1 MIPTMIM
8 DTTEK
13 QDFTITDNAVDM
25 PTLTYKMDL
34 EQHRVRNYAD
44 GVPAMRQ
51 AIFKILQTERYQHK
65 EIYSDNYGVEFKDLF
80 GMPTSYCVPEIER
93 RIKEALLW
101 DERITNVY
109 NFVFS
114 LKKRGVVGVTF
125 NADTIFGSTTIETEV
140 AIA

>member
-1 MIPTMIM
+1 MIPTAIM
-8 DTTEK
+8 EDIEEH
-13 QDFTITDNAVDM
+13 DFNIVDAAVDV

-34 EQHRVRNYAD
+34 ERNRVDNYAD
-44 GVPAMRQ
+44 GVVAMKQ

-80 GMPTSYCVPEIER
+80 GMPTTYCVPMIEQ

-114 LKKRGVVGVTF
+114 LEKRGIVSVTF
-125 NADTIFGSTTIETEV
+125 NVDTVFGSTTIETEV